1 VTDQLTKCAVFSELH
16 KSKEAWVIPNPW
28 DVGSA
33 KLLEGLGFK
42 ALATTSSGF
51 AYTLGR
57 VDGEVSL
64 EEKLEHCRLISSATD
79 IPLNAD
85 FEKGFCDNVHVMAD
99 NIKRVI
105 ETGIAGCSIEDYSRE
120 SKSLY
125 EFSHA
130 VERVAKAAE
139 VIATTGIPVVLTARS
154 ENLLRG
160 VDDVEDTVK
169 RLQAFSAAGAD
180 VLYAPGINSLELLSQ
195 ITAEL
200 NKPFNV
206 LASFIPSATV
216 TQFSQAGATRISV
229 GGSLNYAAINP
240 LLIAGN
246 EILTKGTFN
255 WLAQAASGAEV
266 RTLLQQKK

>member
-1 VTDQLTKCAVFSELH
+1 MTDQLTKCAVFSELH
-16 KSKEAWVIPNPW
+16 KSKDAWVIPNPW

-33 KLLEGLGFK
+33 KIIEGLGFK

-57 VDGEVSL
+57 ADGSVSL
-64 EEKLEHCRLISSATD
+64 DEKLEHCRLISSATD

-85 FEKGFCDNVHVMAD
+85 FENGYCDNIHVMAD
-99 NIKRVI
+99 NVKRLV
-105 ETGIAGCSIEDYSRE
+105 ETGIAGCSIKDYSRD

-139 VIATTGIPVVLTARS
+139 AISATGVPVLLTARA
-154 ENLLRG
+154 ENLLRD
-160 VDDVEDTVK
+160 VDDVEDTIR
-169 RLQAFSAAGAD
+169 RLQAFSTAGAD
-180 VLYAPGINSLELLSQ
+180 VLYAPGIKSTDVLKQ

-206 LASFIPSATV
+206 LASFMPNVTV
-216 TQFSQAGATRISV
+216 AEFSEAGAARISV
-229 GGSLNYAAINP
+229 GGSLNYAAIKP
-240 LLIAGN
+240 LLVAGK
-246 EILTKGTFN
+246 EMLGQGKFN
-255 WLAQAASGAEV
+255 WLKQTANSSEV
-266 RTLLQQKK
+266 RKLLK